1 MLFAL
6 RMPRKVCSYSCGGER
21 LQEVNV
27 GALKLHVLCVLN
39 LYCTRASFL
48 MPTHLR
54 ISTLP
59 GCVDV
64 MEAGPDLDSDAPP
77 QHEEVIL
84 VPPNQRQRVGNL
96 GLKRKAAISRCVQ
109 IRKAASEPG
118 QRMNREER
126 QDRLQAAGRQTRA
139 TTSD

>member
-1 MLFAL
+1 
-6 RMPRKVCSYSCGGER
+6 
-21 LQEVNV
+21 
-27 GALKLHVLCVLN
+27 
-39 LYCTRASFL
+39 
-48 MPTHLR
+48 
-54 ISTLP
+54 
-59 GCVDV
+59 